1 MIYHVIVVF
10 LWLDGIIDD
19 WKNVIIHER
28 AAKKH
33 ALNEVEGVMCELHKA
48 SLSRYNPSFA
58 SA

>member
-33 ALNEVEGVMCELHKA
+33 ALNEVEGAMCELHKA
-48 SLSRYNPSFA
+48 SLSCYNPSFA